1 MRGVATQKYQNTI
14 YQMVSE
20 VEKRGKKGKNIPQ
33 LGFPEDLMLPLR
45 RKLQNSRGQCSIDT
59 VSANRNVNT
68 CPWAGH
74 LTHLKQVL
82 HHYF

>member
-33 LGFPEDLMLPLR
+33 RGFPEDLMLPLR
-45 RKLQNSRGQCSIDT
+45 RKSQRSVQ
-59 VSANRNVNT
+59 
-68 CPWAGH
+68 H
-74 LTHLKQVL
+74 
-82 HHYF
+82 